1 MKKSSSFCRG
11 LGFFLVTILSLSS
24 SLVFGGTCDDEF
36 RGKISWDEKGQ
47 IALPGGAKADLVE
60 NGIMRAR
67 NGSINGVSEA
77 IFSFPEGILFEKAP
91 EFIMHVRLRYE
102 GTYESEGCTVKGVWE
117 CDAELLSAIPEELVE
132 SGVLD
137 DDAATALLCRIQV
150 APDQPLQPLPISFTA
165 VSRGDESWSF
175 IITTLG
181 IISSGSAYKL

>member
-1 MKKSSSFCRG
+1 MQMRSNSCSG
-11 LGFFLVTILSLSS
+11 LGFLLVTILSLSS

-47 IALPGGAKADLVE
+47 IALPMGAKADLVE

-77 IFSFPEGILFEKAP
+77 IFSFPKGILFEEAP

-117 CDAELLSAIPEELVE
+117 CDAELLSAIPDEL
-132 SGVLD
+132 GLD